1 MSETD
6 NITEWLYMIVQNPG
20 GDEALVGQYDD
31 QAQVSFIPAF
41 ETKAAAEQ
49 ALPLIKRD
57 PQLKYEVQAIERD
70 HAIEQALQNGFEI
83 FVLDA
88 SGLVLNKIVADN
100 GEAVDQ

>member
-1 MSETD
+1 VSETE
-6 NITEWLYMIVQNPG
+6 NTTEWFYMIVQNPG
-20 GDEALVGQYDD
+20 GEEALVGQYDE

-57 PQLKYEVQAIERD
+57 PQLKYEIQAIERT

-88 SGLVLNKIVADN
+88 SGLLLKKIVA
-100 GEAVDQ
+100 EAQ